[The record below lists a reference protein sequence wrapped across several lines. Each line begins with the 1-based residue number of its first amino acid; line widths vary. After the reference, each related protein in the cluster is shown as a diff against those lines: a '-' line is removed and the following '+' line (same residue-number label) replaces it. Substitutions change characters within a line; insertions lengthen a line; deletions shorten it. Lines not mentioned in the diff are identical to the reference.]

1 MAVYLLTPL
10 SDNIVQARALVEARL
25 GDGHGD
31 FLALPNG
38 RGWLIS
44 FRGTSVELSNF
55 LGITGFPE
63 GGAPTLTSVLITSV
77 NSYYGRASSDVWEWL
92 KVRFESAS

>member
-10 SDNIVQARALVEARL
+10 SDNVAQARALVEARL
-25 GDGHGD
+25 GAAD
-31 FLALPNG
+31 FYALPNG

-44 FRGTSVELSNF
+44 YRGTSVELSNF

-63 GGAPTLTSVLITSV
+63 GGSPSLTSVLITSIG
-77 NSYYGRASSDVWEWL
+77 SYYGRAGSDMWEWL